1 MDGAA
6 SNYFPEMICIGLA
19 GDVMLGRLVDGHVLA
34 NPVASPGYGWGN
46 TLPLWRQMDL
56 RMVNLE
62 CVIATA
68 GEPWVPK
75 TFHFRAGPRAIDVLE
90 AAGIHLV
97 SLANNHVLDFGG
109 QALQECLARLR
120 QSSIRYAG
128 AGETSEEAAAPTVLT
143 GDGITV
149 AVVALTDG
157 EPEWEAMPD
166 RPGVNHV
173 RYDRAGLLAP
183 YLQRVETALARA
195 RDAAQLVIVSVHAR
209 PNWGPPTAAM
219 RAVARQII
227 DLGADLYWGHSN
239 HTGQCIERY
248 RDRAILYSCGDI
260 VADYAVDPGEAHAVL
275 GENGRG
281 KTPLGKVLY
290 GFHQADAGTIQF
302 GGRVIQIRSPH
313 DARRLGIGMVFQQ
326 FTLIPALT
334 VVENVALFLPHL
346 PAVLN
351 RGVIAKRIE
360 EESARY
366 GLAVD
371 PWAPVWRLSI
381 GEQQKVEILKLL
393 LARSRVLIFD

>member
-6 SNYFPEMICIGLA
+6 SNYFPEMIRIGLA

-34 NPVASPGYGWGN
+34 NPAASPAYVWGN

-90 AAGIHLV
+90 AAGIQLV

-109 QALQECLARLR
+109 EALQECLARLR

-143 GDGITV
+143 GDGVTV

-195 RDAAQLVIVSVHAR
+195 RDAAQLVIVSVHAG

-239 HTGQCIERY
+239 HTVQGIELY
-248 RDRAILYSCGDI
+248 RDRAILYSCGDF
-260 VADYAVDPGEAHAVL
+260 VDDYAVDPVERNDLSCLFELQVEA
-275 GENGRG
+275 
-281 KTPLGKVLY
+281 TKVNRILLY
-290 GFHQADAGTIQF
+290 PVRIAGFQVNLA
-302 GGRVIQIRSPH
+302 SSK
-313 DARRLGIGMVFQQ
+313 DARWLCARL
-326 FTLIPALT
+326 
-334 VVENVALFLPHL
+334 
-346 PAVLN
+346 
-351 RGVIAKRIE
+351 IE
-360 EESARY
+360 RMAEFATQVTAA
-366 GLAVD
+366 GDLLAVEVD
-371 PWAPVWRLSI
+371 A
-381 GEQQKVEILKLL
+381 
-393 LARSRVLIFD
+393 